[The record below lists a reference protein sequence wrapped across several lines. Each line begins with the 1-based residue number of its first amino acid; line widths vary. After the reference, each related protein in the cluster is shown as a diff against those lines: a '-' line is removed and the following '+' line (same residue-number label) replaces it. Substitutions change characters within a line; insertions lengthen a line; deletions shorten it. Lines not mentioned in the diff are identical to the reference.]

1 MKKRLIRIIVSAVL
15 FVLGLVVAPVL
26 SVTWPRIVIFVAA
39 YLLVGTEILIKAA
52 KSIRRGQVFN
62 EFFLMAIA
70 TLGAMALQEY
80 AEATAVMLFYQV
92 GELFQDYA
100 VGKSRRSISALM
112 DIWPETANLEQDG
125 EVVEVDPED
134 VPIDS
139 IIVIRPGER
148 VPLDGIV
155 LSGQSRV
162 DTAALTG
169 EPVPRSIS
177 EGDEIISGF
186 VNIEGV
192 LRVKVTKDFE
202 NASVTKIL
210 ELVEEAGTRKSK
222 TEHFISKFAM
232 YYTPVVVIAAVIL
245 AILPPLLFDH
255 GNFKVWIHRALLF
268 LVVSCP
274 CALVISIPLSFF
286 GGIGGSSREG
296 ILVKGSNYLEALSNV
311 HTVVMDKTGTLTK
324 GVFSVQ
330 EVYPRLV
337 TDDRNTNDV
346 STVSVQKAKEDI
358 ILVAAAAEQHSNH
371 PIAISLSKAAEVFD
385 RSLVHKTKV
394 IQKWRGMG

>member
-1 MKKRLIRIIVSAVL
+1 
-15 FVLGLVVAPVL
+15 
-26 SVTWPRIVIFVAA
+26 
-39 YLLVGTEILIKAA
+39 
-52 KSIRRGQVFN
+52 
-62 EFFLMAIA
+62 
-70 TLGAMALQEY
+70 
-80 AEATAVMLFYQV
+80 
-92 GELFQDYA
+92 
-100 VGKSRRSISALM
+100 M

-245 AILPPLLFDH
+245 AILPPFYLIMETLKCGF
-255 GNFKVWIHRALLF
+255 IALCC
-268 LVVSCP
+268 S
-274 CALVISIPLSFF
+274 
-286 GGIGGSSREG
+286 
-296 ILVKGSNYLEALSNV
+296 
-311 HTVVMDKTGTLTK
+311 
-324 GVFSVQ
+324 
-330 EVYPRLV
+330 
-337 TDDRNTNDV
+337 
-346 STVSVQKAKEDI
+346 
-358 ILVAAAAEQHSNH
+358 
-371 PIAISLSKAAEVFD
+371 
-385 RSLVHKTKV
+385 
-394 IQKWRGMG
+394 